1 MGAIR
6 RQRLLLPRIFAV
18 HSNRRR
24 RSGRNSGKISVDR
37 IQIPPGHVPECRPR
51 HDSQEAVLRVK
62 RIVTGSQRAL
72 ELFQRQSSGFAGSV
86 WRYIGRRD
94 ATHCRRRAKIYQ
106 RTLALAISESLL

>member
-6 RQRLLLPRIFAV
+6 WQRLLLPRIFAV

-62 RIVTGSQRAL
+62 RIVTGSQRA
-72 ELFQRQSSGFAGSV
+72 
-86 WRYIGRRD
+86 
-94 ATHCRRRAKIYQ
+94 Q
-106 RTLALAISESLL
+106 RTPTLLFTDVR